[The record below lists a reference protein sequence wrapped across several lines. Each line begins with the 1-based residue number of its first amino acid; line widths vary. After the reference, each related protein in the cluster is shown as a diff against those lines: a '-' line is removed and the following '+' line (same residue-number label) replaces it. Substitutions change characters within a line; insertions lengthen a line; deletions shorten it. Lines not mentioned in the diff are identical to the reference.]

1 MALVELVM
9 TRFGCLFVCFFNFNP
24 NLKISKIEF
33 EDIFSH
39 LFGGMGGHPFG
50 GMGGMGGFPFDI
62 FGGGGG
68 GGRRA
73 QKRRT
78 QNMVYPL
85 K

>member
-1 MALVELVM
+1 
-9 TRFGCLFVCFFNFNP
+9 
-24 NLKISKIEF
+24 
-33 EDIFSH
+33 
-39 LFGGMGGHPFG
+39 LFGGMGGHPFGGMG

-68 GGRRA
+68 RGGR

-85 K
+85 KYVLFYCYY

>member
-1 MALVELVM
+1 
-9 TRFGCLFVCFFNFNP
+9 
-24 NLKISKIEF
+24 
-33 EDIFSH
+33 
-39 LFGGMGGHPFG
+39 MGGHPFGGMG

-68 GGRRA
+68 RGGGR

-85 K
+85 KYALFY

>member
-1 MALVELVM
+1 VLTDKNKREVYDRYGLE
-9 TRFGCLFVCFFNFNP
+9 G
-24 NLKISKIEF
+24 LKDGVGGTEF
-33 EDIFSH
+33 EDIFGG
-39 LFGGMGGHPFG
+39 LFGGGMGGMFGGGMG

-68 GGRRA
+68 HGRRQ

>member
-1 MALVELVM
+1 
-9 TRFGCLFVCFFNFNP
+9 
-24 NLKISKIEF
+24 
-33 EDIFSH
+33 
-39 LFGGMGGHPFG
+39 MGGHPFG